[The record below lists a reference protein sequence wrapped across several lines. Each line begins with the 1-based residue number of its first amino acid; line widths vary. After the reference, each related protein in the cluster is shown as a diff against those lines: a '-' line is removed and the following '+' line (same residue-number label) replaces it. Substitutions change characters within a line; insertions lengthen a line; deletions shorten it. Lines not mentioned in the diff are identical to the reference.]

1 MIYDYGQM
9 LKRIENE
16 IGKGVYE
23 KNKGNF
29 YYQDELI
36 YYIKNSQL
44 FQNLKRVKFCAR
56 CSCLSNFGGRR
67 TQLLQLQLLLKFD
80 SC

>member
-36 YYIKNSQL
+36 YYIKNDFKYEVANCKYGHITSGIE
-44 FQNLKRVKFCAR
+44 KIVV
-56 CSCLSNFGGRR
+56 
-67 TQLLQLQLLLKFD
+67 
-80 SC
+80 